1 MAPGPSEAA
10 GFETEADRIHLLVDA
25 VTEYA
30 IY

>member
-1 MAPGPSEAA
+1 MTPGPSEVA
-10 GFETEADRIHLLVDA
+10 GFDADTDRIHLLVDA